1 MTSSISSRLPRENYD
16 AIAAISIT
24 RLKELRRSPQHYQ
37 WAIEHPKESPALTI
51 GIATHTATLEPE
63 RFERDF
69 AIWDRRTD
77 GGRAAPRN
85 GKWWD
90 AFRDMHADKS
100 ILTAEE
106 GALALAIAKAVRFDE
121 VANKYLATGD
131 PEVSMQW
138 MLGNRPAKGRVDW
151 LTTLDGQKVLVGLKT
166 ARDCRHMIF
175 GTQAARLG
183 YHLQWAFYHDAFEA
197 ITGKPPHMV
206 EIVVESD
213 APHAVATYIIPNDI
227 IEQGRE
233 EYQRLLGILN
243 DCEESGLWPGPVPTE
258 EYLTLPSWVYPRDE
272 DDLSDLGLEALNV

>member
-121 VANKYLATGD
+121 VANKYLAIGD

-138 MLGNRPAKGRVDW
+138 AIDGRPCKGRVDW
-151 LTTLDGQKVLVGLKT
+151 LTNVDGHKTLVGLKT
-166 ARDCRHMIF
+166 TRDCRHFAF
-175 GTQAARLG
+175 GAQAAKLEYG
-183 YHLQWAFYHDAFEA
+183 CQWAFYHDGFAA
-197 ITGKPPHMV
+197 ISGGEEPRMI
-206 EIVVESD
+206 EIVVES
-213 APHAVATYIIPNDI
+213 APPFAVATYIIDKDI
-227 IEQGRE
+227 ILQGRDNYRE
-233 EYQRLLGILN
+233 LLKLLTE
-243 DCEESGLWPGPVPTE
+243 CETTGNWPGPVQGE
-258 EYLTLPSWVYPRDE
+258 QILTLPSWYYPSSE
-272 DDLSDLGLEALNV
+272 DDLADLGLVAA